1 MGPPVPHDS
10 ALPASRVTFVHN
22 SEQQLARLLDFYGVR
37 WEYEPHT
44 YVLATDDRGVTT
56 EAFTPDFWL
65 PDHDVYLE
73 VTTMRQGLVTRK
85 NRKVRHLREQHPDIR
100 IRVVYQRD
108 YLHLLVRFG
117 LDAPAQLDDLDDLDD
132 GSRAEEASP
141 SLLQGPPTRRLHPSM
156 PEFGVLLRAG

>member
-1 MGPPVPHDS
+1 VADAVTPEVG
-10 ALPASRVTFVHN
+10 LPASRVDFVHN
-22 SEQQLARLLDFYGVR
+22 SEQQLARLLDFYGVH

-44 YVLATDDRGVTT
+44 FVLATDERGATT

-65 PDHDVYLE
+65 PDHGIYLE
-73 VTTMRQGLVTRK
+73 VTTMRQALVTRK
-85 NRKVRHLREQHPDIR
+85 NRKVRHLREQHPEVR

-117 LDAPAQLDDLDDLDD
+117 LEAPAQVDEVDLVVP
-132 GSRAEEASP
+132 AEESAP
-141 SLLQGPPTRRLHPSM
+141 SLLEGPPTRRLHPSM

>member
-1 MGPPVPHDS
+1 MADRVADDT

-22 SEQQLARLLDFYGVR
+22 SEQQLARLLDFYSVR

-44 YVLATDDRGVTT
+44 FVLATDARGATT

-65 PDHDVYLE
+65 PDHEIYLE

-85 NRKVRHLREQHPDIR
+85 NRKVRHLRELHPEIR
-100 IRVVYQRD
+100 VRVVYQHD

-117 LDAPAQLDDLDDLDD
+117 LEAPSQLADMDAGALAED
-132 GSRAEEASP
+132 GAP
-141 SLLQGPPTRRLHPSM
+141 SLLDGPPRRRLHPSM

>member
-1 MGPPVPHDS
+1 VADGVTEDT

-22 SEQQLARLLDFYGVR
+22 SEQQLARLLDFYSVR

-44 YVLATDDRGVTT
+44 FVLATDARGTTT

-65 PDHDVYLE
+65 PDHEIYLE

-85 NRKVRHLREQHPDIR
+85 NRKVRHLRELHPEIR

-117 LDAPAQLDDLDDLDD
+117 LESPSQLDGLVSGVVAED
-132 GSRAEEASP
+132 RAP
-141 SLLQGPPTRRLHPSM
+141 SLLDASPTRRLHPSM

>member
-1 MGPPVPHDS
+1 MADVVTSEAG
-10 ALPASRVTFVHN
+10 LPASRVTFVHN
-22 SEQQLARLLDFYGVR
+22 SEQQLARLLDFYGVH

-44 YVLATDDRGVTT
+44 FVLATDEHGITT

-65 PDHDVYLE
+65 PDHEIYVE
-73 VTTMRQGLVTRK
+73 VTTMRQSLVTRK
-85 NRKVRHLREQHPDIR
+85 NRKVRHLREQHPEVR

-117 LDAPAQLDDLDDLDD
+117 LEAPAQAD
-132 GSRAEEASP
+132 GIEVGSPAEESAP
-141 SLLQGPPTRRLHPSM
+141 SLLEGPPTRRLHPSM